1 MSKWFFINLAVFI
14 FALWKMSTDH
24 LGVHI
29 LFGGFGLL
37 FVLYNWTRH
46 AVFSTIRSNISRKRK
61 IKYAKLSKKVLPI
74 HKWTGTTAL
83 ILILFHIF
91 FVIHYFGFQVTNV
104 KMVSGLLAVITLSL
118 VVITGWMRFIKTTY
132 KRRMIHL
139 TLGFCLFTF
148 VLLHLIF

>member
-14 FALWKMSTDH
+14 FALWKMSTGH

-37 FVLYNWTRH
+37 FILYNWTRH